1 MRTPVLN
8 QTTIVLL
15 ALVVVISILL
25 GVLRNTVD
33 MDPVDFERDAQLGAE
48 LFEDQGCF
56 RCHFTDST
64 ETRIGPGLKGLFD
77 MEALPVSDKPV
88 TEENV
93 KNQILDPV
101 GDMPSYEDRM
111 SEEELDQIIF
121 FLKTL

>member
-1 MRTPVLN
+1 MRKPVLN
-8 QTTIVLL
+8 QTTVVLA
-15 ALVVVISILL
+15 ALIVVISIFL
-25 GVLRNTVD
+25 GVLRNTVET
-33 MDPVDFERDAQLGAE
+33 DPVDLERDEQLGAE

-56 RCHFTDST
+56 RCHYTDST

-77 MEALPVSDKPV
+77 RDTLRFSDKPV

-101 GDMPSYEDRM
+101 GDMPSFEDRM
-111 SEEELDQIIF
+111 SEEELDQIIL